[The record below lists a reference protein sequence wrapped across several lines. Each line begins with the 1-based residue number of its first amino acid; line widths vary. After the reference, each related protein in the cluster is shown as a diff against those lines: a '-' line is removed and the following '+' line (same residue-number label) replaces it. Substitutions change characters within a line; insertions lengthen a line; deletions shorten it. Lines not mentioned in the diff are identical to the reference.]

1 MKPLKMIINV
11 ETGEISNVEMTDEE
25 IAQLLIDAQNI
36 QAPIEVTPE
45 IQ

>member
-25 IAQLLIDAQNI
+25 IAQSLIDAQNI

-45 IQ
+45 I